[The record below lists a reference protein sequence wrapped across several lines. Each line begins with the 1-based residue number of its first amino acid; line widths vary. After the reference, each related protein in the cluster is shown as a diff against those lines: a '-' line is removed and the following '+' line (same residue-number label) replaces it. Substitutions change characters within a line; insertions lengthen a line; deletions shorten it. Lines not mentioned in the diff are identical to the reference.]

1 MAGDHQGELV
11 AKLVRA
17 IREIDAKATPY
28 GEDEDGFVS
37 HYVMPVGPLHRA
49 LGLVAGLS
57 ESEGE
62 TVLGGV
68 TFRVLLGGRHED
80 GQWDAVLVPQPP
92 EGDREATDGE

>member
-1 MAGDHQGELV
+1 MRDQSELI

-28 GEDEDGFVS
+28 GEDDDGFVTR
-37 HYVMPVGPLHRA
+37 YVMPVGPLHRA

-68 TFRVLLGGRHED
+68 VFRVLLGDRYDD
-80 GQWDAVLVPQPP
+80 GQWDAVLVPQPSA
-92 EGDREATDGE
+92 EAGDTDG